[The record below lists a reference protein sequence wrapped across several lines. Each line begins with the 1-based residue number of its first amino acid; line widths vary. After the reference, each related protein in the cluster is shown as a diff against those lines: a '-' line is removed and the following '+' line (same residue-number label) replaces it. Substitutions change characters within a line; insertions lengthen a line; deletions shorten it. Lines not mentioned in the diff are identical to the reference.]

1 MEIGDNSWKAVG
13 SHLRNAERGEKH
25 WGFPIAISY
34 LLGWSKHIKQL
45 GADARDAENAEFV
58 PKLVDVA
65 KSILSTSQSPET
77 KEKARA
83 ILENIKASSI
93 CTPEMRESIDGA
105 LKSAQ
110 ETLQRKPAV
119 KLKVR

>member
-1 MEIGDNSWKAVG
+1 MEMEDNSWKAAG

-25 WGFPIAISY
+25 WGFPMAISY
-34 LLGWSKHIKQL
+34 LLGWSEHIKNL
-45 GADARDAENAEFV
+45 GEKAGNAENAKLL

-77 KEKARA
+77 KSKAKA
-83 ILENIKASSI
+83 ILENTKASSI

-110 ETLQRKPAV
+110 ETLQRKLIAKV
-119 KLKVR
+119 KVR